1 MTLPAFMK
9 MRVVTGSEQQHTTL
23 KRKATHRQPR
33 SPDRLSPEA
42 YKKNVTDSPISPSRK
57 RPTQRMFDGAV
68 RPPTLSLFDLATCL
82 SESRDYD
89 YPDRCAIRK
98 PFVAMAFD

>member
-1 MTLPAFMK
+1 
-9 MRVVTGSEQQHTTL
+9 
-23 KRKATHRQPR
+23 
-33 SPDRLSPEA
+33 
-42 YKKNVTDSPISPSRK
+42 
-57 RPTQRMFDGAV
+57 
-68 RPPTLSLFDLATCL
+68 LSLFDLATCL

>member
-1 MTLPAFMK
+1 MTLPAFMNK
-9 MRVVTGSEQQHTTL
+9 RHDATKNDQQHTAL
-23 KRKATHRQPR
+23 KRKANHLEHPN
-33 SPDRLSPEA
+33 RLSPEA

-57 RPTQRMFDGAV
+57 RPSLKACENTDQPM
-68 RPPTLSLFDLATCL
+68 LSLFDLATCL